1 MGLTQLRQED
11 FNRLF
16 RKLIDARK
24 AFIVIANKIA
34 KATNDGFGRFV
45 ETFGAAFAPKSFA
58 VATAA

>member
-24 AFIVIANKIA
+24 AFIVIANTIA
-34 KATNDGFGRFV
+34 KQTTSLKDEFV
-45 ETFGAAFAPKSFA
+45 SFFSNKANFAPA
-58 VATAA
+58 LV